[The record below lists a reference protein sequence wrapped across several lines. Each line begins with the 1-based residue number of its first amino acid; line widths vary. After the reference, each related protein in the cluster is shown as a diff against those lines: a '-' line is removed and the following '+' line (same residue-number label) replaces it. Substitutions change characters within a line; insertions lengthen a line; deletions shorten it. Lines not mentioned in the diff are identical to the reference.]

1 MKSSLN
7 RFGGLKQRVVTA
19 LIGAMVV
26 ISGTVYDKWTYFAV
40 FLVVSMLTQWEF
52 YHLTRIDSKLPL
64 RVWGTFIGT
73 IFFSLTFLVEA
84 KILEPIY
91 FLVLFPLLTSVFV
104 IKLYKKEDEEPFTN
118 VAYTFLGIIYVA
130 IPFALLNIIAF
141 ETGSYSFEIVL
152 GILLIIWASDTGA
165 YFSGISIGRKKLFE
179 RVSPKK
185 TWEGSIGGGVLALVM
200 AYVLSL
206 NFYDLNTVQWF
217 VAAGLTV
224 ITGIYGDLVESIF
237 KRSIEIKDSGN
248 TLPGHGGF
256 LDRFDSL
263 LVALPFMV
271 VFIKI
276 FS

>member
-26 ISGTVYDKWTYFAV
+26 ISGTVYDKWTYFVV
-40 FLVVSMLTQWEF
+40 FLLVSMLTQWEF